1 MSNNKSSKLKV
12 FGNSIFFSCGTIF
25 CKAISFFLIPVY
37 TAYLSPEEYG
47 IGNLLLSFVSSLA
60 IVAILSLRAAVIRF
74 YNEYES
80 DEERRT
86 YLGSIVTFSI
96 LSSICFSFLLILTFP
111 IYGDYMLKGISF
123 FPYALLTFLALMF
136 DAVYLIYQSALQAR
150 QDGKAYAVNS
160 VIYLLTQI
168 FFNILLCCVL
178 RLGALGMILALL
190 LTNVVFSIVGI
201 LSMLKKH
208 LITFTWRW
216 SMIKRSVKYSLPIL
230 PHNLANNI
238 STLFS
243 RVFLNNFN
251 SVAMTGIYS
260 LALQITLPLSLIQDS
275 INLAFRPWY
284 NEQMKY
290 GEDGKKNVAEFAN
303 LTFTL
308 SCIICVML
316 GVFSKEIIFI
326 MSDVAFHEAWKV
338 VPIIALANAVGYI
351 YYIYVLGLMYN
362 LKASKYTFMCSLTGS
377 LLNVISCYFLV
388 ASHGSFG
395 AAIAYFVGK
404 TVTAM
409 LVILFSQKYVKIKY
423 NLPKMLLKL
432 LFTAIVMCVCVLIS
446 YNTPSSISVVELLFK
461 MIISF
466 LFCAIMLFPHRTKMK
481 DVFILCKN
489 KFLKKQRSTK

>member
-1 MSNNKSSKLKV
+1 MSNNTNSKLKV

-74 YNEYES
+74 YNEYDS
-80 DEERRT
+80 DEERRI
-86 YLGSIVTFSI
+86 YLGSIVAFSI
-96 LSSICFSFLLILTFP
+96 ICSVCFSVLLVLTFP
-111 IYGDYMLKGISF
+111 LYGEYVLKGISF
-123 FPYALLTFLALMF
+123 FPYVLLTILALMF

-150 QDGKAYAVNS
+150 QDGKAYATNS

-190 LTNVVFSIVGI
+190 LTNVIFSIVGI
-201 LSMLKKH
+201 LSMLKKR
-208 LITFTWRW
+208 LITFNWRW
-216 SMIKRSVKYSLPIL
+216 NMIKRSVKYSLPIL

-238 STLFS
+238 SNLFS
-243 RVFLNNFN
+243 KVFLNNLN

-260 LALQITLPLSLIQDS
+260 LASQITMPLTLIQDS

-290 GEDGKKNVAEFAN
+290 GDDGKKNVVEFAN

-316 GVFSKEIIFI
+316 GVFSKEVIYI
-326 MSDVAFHEAWKV
+326 MSDIAFHEAWKV

-362 LKASKYTFMCSLTGS
+362 LKASKYTFICSLTGS
-377 LLNVISCYFLV
+377 LANVISCYYLV
-388 ASHGSFG
+388 SSYGFFG
-395 AAIAYFVGK
+395 TAIAYFIGK
-404 TVTAM
+404 TVTTM
-409 LVILFSQKYVKIKY
+409 LVIWFSSKYVKIKY
-423 NLPKMLLKL
+423 NLPVMLGKL
-432 LFTAIVMCVCVLIS
+432 IITAIVMVICTFISNINSTSIDFYELLIKLLIS
-446 YNTPSSISVVELLFK
+446 LLF
-461 MIISF
+461 
-466 LFCAIMLFPHRTKMK
+466 CVVMLFPHRMRMK
-481 DVFILCKN
+481 VLFTFCKN
-489 KFLKKQRSTK
+489 KLLRNERRAK